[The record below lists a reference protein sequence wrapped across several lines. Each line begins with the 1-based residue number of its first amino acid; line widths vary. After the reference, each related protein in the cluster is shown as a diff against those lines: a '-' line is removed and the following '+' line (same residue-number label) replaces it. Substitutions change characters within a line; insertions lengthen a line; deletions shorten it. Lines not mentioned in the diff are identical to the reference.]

1 MTTIT
6 VSVRDG
12 TIVCTPRQGNL
23 RINPKGAVAWKS
35 QAKGQRFRLTFYS
48 MPCEGMPPRQGDWP
62 FEGQPPATA
71 PSTDW
76 CEDFAATASGD
87 GVFKYVVEMKDTD
100 GTILRLDPIIIIR
113 N

>member
-1 MTTIT
+1 
-6 VSVRDG
+6 
-12 TIVCTPRQGNL
+12 
-23 RINPKGAVAWKS
+23 
-35 QAKGQRFRLTFYS
+35 
-48 MPCEGMPPRQGDWP
+48 MPFEGMPPPQGNWP

-76 CEDFAATASGD
+76 REDFSATASGD
-87 GVFKYVVEMKDTD
+87 GVFKYVVEMMDTD